1 MGLKA
6 KLMLSYGI
14 RKYPTILKTKR
25 YWMKG
30 KQKRG
35 ALKFTLL
42 NVLLINIYFNHNAMM
57 GKFYGS
63 NKSEY

>member
-42 NVLLINIYFNHNAMM
+42 NVLLINGYFKHNAIILEVQ
-57 GKFYGS
+57 GS
-63 NKSEY
+63 NQGYY

>member
-14 RKYPTILKTKR
+14 LKYPTILKTKR

-35 ALKFTLL
+35 AFKVHLT
-42 NVLLINIYFNHNAMM
+42 
-57 GKFYGS
+57 
-63 NKSEY
+63 